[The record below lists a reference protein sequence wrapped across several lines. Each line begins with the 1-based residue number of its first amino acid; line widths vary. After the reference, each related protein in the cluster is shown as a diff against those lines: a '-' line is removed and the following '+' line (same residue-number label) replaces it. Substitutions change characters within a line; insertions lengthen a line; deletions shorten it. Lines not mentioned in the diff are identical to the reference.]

1 MSERTIQD
9 VVMSSLQA
17 EEEGCVIDW
26 KQTCLQVVQAA
37 QAEFARITAE
47 DEVNTETEDE

>member
-1 MSERTIQD
+1 MSEPRTIQD
-9 VVMSSLQA
+9 VVMTSIQA
-17 EEEGCVIDW
+17 EDNGVIVDW

-47 DEVNTETEDE
+47 SEANPAPE